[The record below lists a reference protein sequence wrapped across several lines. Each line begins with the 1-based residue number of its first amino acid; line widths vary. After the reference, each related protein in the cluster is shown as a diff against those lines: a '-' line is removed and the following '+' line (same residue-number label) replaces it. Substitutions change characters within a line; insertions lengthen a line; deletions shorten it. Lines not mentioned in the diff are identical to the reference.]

1 MPEVTE
7 HATPHIIIVSGLPRS
22 GTSMMMRM
30 LEAGGVPV
38 LTDGVRKANSD
49 NPFGYYEF
57 EPVKTLKRDSSWLPD
72 ACGKAVKMVYLLLYD
87 LPATSRY
94 KVIFMHRNLR
104 ETLASQQVMLARNG
118 NGTGDREPDRLIE
131 LFQGQLRDVETW
143 LRTQDNFDV
152 LYVDYNV
159 TLRQTAQTCASIS
172 AFLDVNLD
180 EPRMKS
186 VVDQTLYRQRL
197 PSP

>member
-1 MPEVTE
+1 MAEVTE

-38 LTDGVRKANSD
+38 LTDGVRKADSD
-49 NPFGYYEF
+49 NALGYYEF

-72 ACGKAVKMVYLLLYD
+72 AYGRAVKMVYLLLYD

-118 NGTGDREPDRLIE
+118 NGTGDQEPDRLIG

-143 LRTQDNFDV
+143 LSTQDNFDV
-152 LYVDYNV
+152 LYVDYNG
-159 TLRQTAQTCASIS
+159 TLQQTAQTCGWIS
-172 AFLDVNLD
+172 AFLGVDLD

-186 VVDQTLYRQRL
+186 VVDQALYRQRL
-197 PSP
+197 PSR